1 MKSHFVIK
9 FLNCFDASLIKASE
23 RTQSP
28 TYKTKIKMSEA
39 KKIRLS
45 VNLDMLPPELLEKI
59 FKFLHIKDICQT
71 QKICRKWKEITVKG
85 NLVKKASG
93 NFLNYVVSA
102 IFSDGSNTILS
113 NIELSRTSFFE
124 HRTNSNIIFRTSNEL
139 EHVHQLVIEL

>member
-1 MKSHFVIK
+1 
-9 FLNCFDASLIKASE
+9 
-23 RTQSP
+23 
-28 TYKTKIKMSEA
+28 MSEA

-45 VNLDMLPPELLEKI
+45 VNLDKLPPELLEKI

-102 IFSDGSNTILS
+102 LFSKLP
-113 NIELSRTSFFE
+113 NIRVSLKTSPDFT
-124 HRTNSNIIFRTSNEL
+124 HS
-139 EHVHQLVIEL
+139 